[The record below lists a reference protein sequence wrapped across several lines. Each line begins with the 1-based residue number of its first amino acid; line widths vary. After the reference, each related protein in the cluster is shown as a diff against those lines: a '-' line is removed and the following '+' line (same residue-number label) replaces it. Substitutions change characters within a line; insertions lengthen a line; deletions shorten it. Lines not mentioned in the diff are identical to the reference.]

1 MTDES
6 ILEIFDCSICEQ
18 DIRNH
23 VDPYT
28 QSFISAG
35 VDSGETPCGKRVIHW
50 RHFGC
55 MQQLYLKRVS
65 NDE

>member
-6 ILEIFDCSICEQ
+6 ILEIHDCAICNRDVRE
-18 DIRNH
+18 H

-28 QSFISAG
+28 QSYIAAG
-35 VDSGETPCGKRVIHW
+35 VDAGETPCGKRVVRW

-55 MQQLYLKRVS
+55 MQQLQVR
-65 NDE
+65 E